1 MINFIPVNHRPVPV
15 SALLVLLVLAL
26 SLGGCVT
33 QPKSEIVDMPS
44 DVFMQFMAR
53 AAPKKLCNSAESPFR
68 RCLRLSAEKCISEV
82 NSAMPDCI
90 RRVMAEM
97 PPVLT
102 SKEQGRFYGEKLGRC
117 VVYKFLASSP
127 DYLELVQNCKF

>member
-53 AAPKKLCNSAESPFR
+53 AAPKDSFSFVISA
-68 RCLRLSAEKCISEV
+68 V
-82 NSAMPDCI
+82 NSWNSC
-90 RRVMAEM
+90 
-97 PPVLT
+97 
-102 SKEQGRFYGEKLGRC
+102 LG
-117 VVYKFLASSP
+117 S
-127 DYLELVQNCKF
+127 LVDT